1 MSHVGLKRDE
11 CKVGEYTTAADSP
24 HPDGTYVYGPAV
36 IPCRFSW
43 KTTREVGAAD
53 NVTQI
58 DAEIRLDK
66 STTIAHESRIE
77 LTRLDLIDQS
87 PSLFFEVIGV
97 PRITKGQILCK
108 CVSIDG
114 AQAN

>member
-1 MSHVGLKRDE
+1 MSYTSLKRDE
-11 CKVGEYTTAADSP
+11 CKIGAFTDAADSP
-24 HPDGTYVYGPAV
+24 YPDGTYVYGPAK
-36 IPCRFSW
+36 IPCRFAW
-43 KTTREVGAAD
+43 KTTREVGAAE

-58 DAEIRLDK
+58 DAEIRLHK
-66 STTIAHESRIE
+66 GTTIAHESRIE
-77 LTRLDLIDQS
+77 LTRLDRVDQS
-87 PSLFFEVIGV
+87 PSLFFEVVGV